1 MSLQPMFA
9 SGLSADALPL
19 SFYVS
24 AACFAISG
32 LCVLI
37 GGGLKLFAE
46 QKHRLGFSVALLGLV
61 LGLVEFSFAWQYR
74 GIDLAPMAD
83 PGSTGSPSLMKSLFV
98 PFVPVL
104 MNGLLLIAHFRAGR
118 SPA

>member
-1 MSLQPMFA
+1 MSLQPLLATGM
-9 SGLSADALPL
+9 SADALPL
-19 SFYVS
+19 SFYIS
-24 AACFAISG
+24 SFCFALSG

-37 GGGLKLFAE
+37 SGGIKLFAE
-46 QKHRLGFSVALLGLV
+46 QKHRLGLSVALFGFV

-104 MNGLLLIAHFRAGR
+104 MNGLLLLAHFRAGR
-118 SPA
+118 SKA

>member
-1 MSLQPMFA
+1 MLA
-9 SGLSADALPL
+9 SGLSAEALPL

-32 LCVLI
+32 FCVLI

-46 QKHRLGFSVALLGLV
+46 QKHRLGLGIALIGFV
-61 LGLVEFSFAWQYR
+61 LGLVEFGFAWGYR
-74 GIDLAPMAD
+74 AIDLVPMAD

-118 SPA
+118 SKA